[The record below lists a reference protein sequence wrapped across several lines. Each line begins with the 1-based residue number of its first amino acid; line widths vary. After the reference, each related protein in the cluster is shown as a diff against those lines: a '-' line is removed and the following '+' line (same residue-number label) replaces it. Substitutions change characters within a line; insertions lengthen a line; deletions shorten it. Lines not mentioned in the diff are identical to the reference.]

1 MRGACPGL
9 APAIDSLK
17 DGGLAL
23 VPTETVYGVGV
34 AVAAFESLKG
44 IPGPETGYGR
54 IFTLKRRELSQTV
67 PWLVDGPEALDR
79 YGRDVPV
86 QVRVLAEKLWPGALT
101 LVVPASDRV
110 PPFMRADDGTV
121 ALRDRYGRDVPVQVR
136 VLAEKLWPGALTLVV
151 PASDRVPPFMRADDG
166 TVALRASASPVIR
179 ELVARCG
186 SPLAV
191 TSANTH
197 GAPAPTSFGEVE
209 PRILEGVDIAIDAGQ
224 TPCRDSSTIVAI
236 RDGEPAILRQGALGA
251 AEIYAALA

>member
-1 MRGACPGL
+1 MTNVIRACEEL

-17 DGGLAL
+17 DGRLAL

-34 AVAAFESLKG
+34 AVAAFASFKG
-44 IPGPETGYGR
+44 APGPETGYGR

-67 PWLVDGPEALDR
+67 PWLVDGPEAL
-79 YGRDVPV
+79 
-86 QVRVLAEKLWPGALT
+86 
-101 LVVPASDRV
+101 
-110 PPFMRADDGTV
+110 
-121 ALRDRYGRDVPVQVR
+121 DRYGRDVPVQVR

-236 RDGEPAILRQGALGA
+236 RGGEPAILRQGALGA
-251 AEIYAALA
+251 AEIHAALA

>member
-1 MRGACPGL
+1 MTNVIRACEEL
-9 APAIDSLK
+9 APAIDSLR

-34 AVAAFESLKG
+34 AVAAFASFKG
-44 IPGPETGYGR
+44 APGPETGYGR

-79 YGRDVPV
+79 YGI
-86 QVRVLAEKLWPGALT
+86 
-101 LVVPASDRV
+101 
-110 PPFMRADDGTV
+110 
-121 ALRDRYGRDVPVQVR
+121 DVPVQVR

-209 PRILEGVDIAIDAGQ
+209 SRILEGVDIAIDAGQ